1 MICKTAK
8 ADCYTQYDACKAP
21 QAISSPLFT
30 GVMALVTGIVTMI
43 RVTRNVPRK
52 MTDATIYS
60 SPVYCDDTAV
70 KSLEH
75 QSPAISS
82 ADYMTV
88 LKRMAEL
95 EDKVSVLSAKPVSMP
110 PEKEEMLSAALSRV
124 DGLEQEL
131 MATKKVVSHGNEYC
145 MVMKAK
151 VVKIETVY

>member
-1 MICKTAK
+1 
-8 ADCYTQYDACKAP
+8 
-21 QAISSPLFT
+21 
-30 GVMALVTGIVTMI
+30 
-43 RVTRNVPRK
+43 
-52 MTDATIYS
+52 
-60 SPVYCDDTAV
+60 
-70 KSLEH
+70 
-75 QSPAISS
+75 
-82 ADYMTV
+82 MTV